1 MSTNITNI
9 TLTVETCRDLM
20 VLGAKPEVDT
30 EISGIGAILAFL
42 LSAYV
47 TFAIVLISYLLG
59 SIDRSLLRPVDL
71 YVHRLPS
78 QRRTS
83 PSWHKA
89 LQQCV
94 LLLSDQQI
102 VTGIAVCIAGF
113 IALRGHISVYHFQ
126 IVIMLAWMSSSVHLS
141 ALTMLGE
148 YFHKRPGVLG
158 WRIVGML
165 ILFVLLLVALVPT
178 SSNLWATWYLHDDT
192 KDDDRTYWAIP
203 AKCFYFHTWGEGINP
218 DAPLSYL
225 ILIGSYIWKIGALF
239 KTSRNI
245 FHRRIRG
252 PYEYFLER
260 ILHAEAL
267 KVSKRREKQKSLTW
281 KYHVVMVVY
290 VVLLALFEF
299 GASFAASLWL
309 SYVGLVYG
317 TIQIIIPRQQN
328 FWWNHQENKWTFG
341 QIVPLVLLT
350 QPVGAVLENF
360 KVRGHKRKTGRDS
373 IASEDGRDSGSASNS
388 VMLPPRDVLARHEQ
402 TFSEMFAALEVIKPN
417 ERSFETLDHQM
428 PFYTSVVFTTIIL
441 WIQVGIAIISS
452 VAFWIDSISLGY
464 VTSDNW
470 YYVGIGLGGFVAAI
484 HHIIIVIVVVMNPP
498 FQDRDVRIMLL
509 SLTNAEAPRRMC
521 ATLQK
526 LLNEALPQATSFF
539 DAPNALNHIDQ
550 VPPSAI
556 VVLDA
561 DLMDEQ
567 AVNRELA
574 ETVRDYVAK
583 GGTVIIWCAR
593 QLVTDA
599 QRKQQAHAFFSKYSM
614 AWTLGDSKL
623 LRSNVV
629 EETKALLPLG
639 PSSRFLPSSYLAQ
652 SLHLNNVS
660 QGQLYLPEDDSRQIS
675 TV

>member
-1 MSTNITNI
+1 MSLRFQHERPGVPLPVRDVIMSTNITNI

-113 IALRGHISVYHFQ
+113 IALRGHIS

-165 ILFVLLLVALVPT
+165 VLFVLLLAALVPT

-192 KDDDRTYWAIP
+192 KDDERTYWAIP

-267 KVSKRREKQKSLTW
+267 KASKCREKQRSLSW
-281 KYHVVMVVY
+281 KYHVAMVVY

-299 GASFAASLWL
+299 SASFAASLWL

-328 FWWNHQENKWTFG
+328 FWWNHQEDKWTFG
-341 QIVPLVLLT
+341 QIVPLVLLI
-350 QPVGAVLENF
+350 QPIGAVLENF

-373 IASEDGRDSGSASNS
+373 IASEDGCDSGSASTA
-388 VMLPPRDVLARHEQ
+388 MLPPRDLLARHEQ
-402 TFSEMFAALEVIKPN
+402 TFSEMFAALEVIKPT
-417 ERSFETLDHQM
+417 ERSIETLDHQM
-428 PFYTSVVFTTIIL
+428 PFYTSVIFTTLIL
-441 WIQVGIAIISS
+441 WIHVGIAIISS

-484 HHIIIVIVVVMNPP
+484 VLWTVAFIP
-498 FQDRDVRIMLL
+498 F
-509 SLTNAEAPRRMC
+509 
-521 ATLQK
+521 
-526 LLNEALPQATSFF
+526 
-539 DAPNALNHIDQ
+539 
-550 VPPSAI
+550 
-556 VVLDA
+556 
-561 DLMDEQ
+561 
-567 AVNRELA
+567 
-574 ETVRDYVAK
+574 
-583 GGTVIIWCAR
+583 
-593 QLVTDA
+593 
-599 QRKQQAHAFFSKYSM
+599 
-614 AWTLGDSKL
+614 
-623 LRSNVV
+623 
-629 EETKALLPLG
+629 
-639 PSSRFLPSSYLAQ
+639 SRVFK
-652 SLHLNNVS
+652 
-660 QGQLYLPEDDSRQIS
+660 
-675 TV
+675 